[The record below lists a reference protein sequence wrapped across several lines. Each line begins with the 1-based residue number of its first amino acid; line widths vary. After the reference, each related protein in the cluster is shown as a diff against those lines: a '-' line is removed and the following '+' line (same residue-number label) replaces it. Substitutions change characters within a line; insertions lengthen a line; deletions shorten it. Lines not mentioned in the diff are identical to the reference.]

1 MCYRTDIFQISSMIR
16 QSLMV
21 LLLVLNGH
29 CEGTCILSVFFD
41 FSLTVKAA
49 PDECVIKTG
58 QP

>member
-1 MCYRTDIFQISSMIR
+1 MIK

-21 LLLVLNGH
+21 LLLVLNDH
-29 CEGTCILSVFFD
+29 CEGTCIFSVFFD

-49 PDECVIKTG
+49 PHECVIGTG